1 MFKQAKGITLVSL
14 VITIIVMLILA
25 GVSLSMVMGENSVL
39 DQATQAVDETERGT
53 VKDEISIGV
62 GAVQTKYFAQYS
74 STTGRRSM
82 FDLLTSTTH
91 NETEGIVLSDF
102 ANAAMVELFPK
113 SDKSAVLLKYTHKN
127 GNVYE
132 AVITVGET
140 SLTVGE
146 TVCVSRSN
154 GGTSTN
160 GVSVANA
167 YNTVS
172 ASTVGSTNT
181 TNTTP

>member
-74 STTGRRSM
+74 STTGRLSM
-82 FDLLTSTTH
+82 YQILTSSTH
-91 NETEGIVLSDF
+91 DASQGIVLSDF
-102 ANAAMVELFPK
+102 ANASKVELFPK
-113 SDKSAVLLKYTHKN
+113 TPASGEPTEVLLKYTHTN

-132 AVITVGET
+132 AIITVNTTSLEVGET
-140 SLTVGE
+140 N
-146 TVCVSRSN
+146 CVSRTN
-154 GGTSTN
+154 GGTSGT
-160 GVSVANA
+160 VAA
-167 YNTVS
+167 AT
-172 ASTVGSTNT
+172 GFDT
-181 TNTTP
+181 TAVVTLPPAP

>member
-74 STTGRRSM
+74 KTTGRKTM
-82 FDLLTSTTH
+82 FEILTSNVH
-91 NETEGIVLSDF
+91 NADEGISMSDF
-102 ANAAMVELFPK
+102 ANAQKVELFPK
-113 SDKSAVLLKYTHKN
+113 TDKSSVLLVYTHTN
-127 GNVYE
+127 GNKYE
-132 AVITVGET
+132 AVITVNDT
-140 SLTVGE
+140 SLSVGE
-146 TVCVSRSN
+146 TVCVERAS
-154 GGTSTN
+154 GGTS
-160 GVSVANA
+160 GVGNKVDVSAG
-167 YNTVS
+167 YENTVMIS
-172 ASTVGSTNT
+172 K
-181 TNTTP
+181 